1 MKNKVVIFGTLDT
14 AELAHYYLTND
25 SEYEVV
31 AFTVNRDYLEED
43 TFTPRGTDK
52 IYPVV
57 AFEDLEFKYP
67 PSEYLLFAPMT
78 GVKMNTLRKKIY
90 EEGKTKGYEYISYI
104 SSKATVCN
112 NKIGENCFI
121 LEDNTLQPFTE
132 IGNNVVMWS
141 GNHIG
146 HHGKIEDH
154 VFFTSHVVL
163 SGHCHVK
170 ERAWLGVNATIRDYT
185 TIGEGCLIAMG
196 AMITKNTEDE
206 GFYLGYPAK
215 KQSKLAIEVY

>member
-43 TFTPRGTDK
+43 TFTPRGTDE